1 MKYRYVMIG
10 MVVTAWP
17 IASQAQQPLAEY
29 IVKLTPAQLDT
40 IGEGL
45 GFMPFN
51 KAAPLINT
59 LREQV
64 MAQQPKP
71 EVPKVEAPKENE
83 K

>member
-10 MVVTAWP
+10 MVTAWP
-17 IASQAQQPLAEY
+17 AMAQQPTEY
-29 IVKLTPAQLDT
+29 TVKLTPTQLDT

-45 GFMPFN
+45 GFIPFN
-51 KAAPLINT
+51 KAAPLINA

-71 EVPKVEAPKENE
+71 EVPKVEAPKEQ

>member
-1 MKYRYVMIG
+1 MKYRYIMIG
-10 MVVTAWP
+10 MVTAWP
-17 IASQAQQPLAEY
+17 VASQAQQPLAEY
-29 IVKLTPAQLDT
+29 TVKLTPAQLDM

-64 MAQQPKP
+64 MSQQQPKP

>member
-1 MKYRYVMIG
+1 MKYRYVIIG
-10 MVVTAWP
+10 MVTAWP
-17 IASQAQQPLAEY
+17 AMAQQPLSEY
-29 IVKLTPAQLDT
+29 TVKLTPAQLDT

-51 KAAPLINT
+51 KAAPLINA

-71 EVPKVEAPKENE
+71 EVPKVGEPTATGGSK
-83 K
+83 